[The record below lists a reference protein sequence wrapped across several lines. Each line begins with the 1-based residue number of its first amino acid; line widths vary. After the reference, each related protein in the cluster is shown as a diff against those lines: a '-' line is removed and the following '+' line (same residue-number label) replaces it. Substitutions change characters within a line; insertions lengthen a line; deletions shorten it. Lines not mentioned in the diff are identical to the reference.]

1 MTGLIGLKTWYSLLW
16 GTDDP
21 EVMFRRAAEL
31 GWCTVA
37 VTDHESLCAL
47 PAIARRL
54 DELPCRVVFGATL
67 RFASVG
73 DRVVA
78 LVEDATG
85 YANLCRIITRW
96 HADRQGIDLA
106 GSPIG
111 QVPLR
116 RALCPGGPAEV
127 IGDRVEGLLF
137 IVESPES
144 ARHLLHH
151 DAAVWHRVGH
161 TLARPAAWV
170 GELGLS
176 GVFVPELC
184 MADPSRHAVHR
195 LLRAIAR
202 GTSVEAVPES
212 ACAPA
217 SAHLHSP
224 GHYRRRFG
232 VFQREIAEVDVLLER
247 ARFTP
252 DASTLFPPSPHRGRA
267 IDVLRRKAY
276 DGAVRRY
283 GEPSDSVI
291 ARMEYELELI
301 ESKGF
306 AEYFLVVED
315 IVATSP
321 RTCGRGSGAAS
332 LVNYCLGVTNVDP
345 IRYNL
350 MFERFLNP
358 GRTDPPDIDID
369 FAWDERDDVLDEAF
383 ARYGRTRAAMV
394 CNHLRF
400 QPRMALRET
409 ARTMGL
415 TEDEISRALERM
427 PEMRRELG
435 PMTVAERGRVD
446 THPENRSVVVK
457 LPAPWDRVVPM
468 AAGLV
473 GLPRMLSMHCGGMV
487 IVPEELARHVPV
499 ETSAKGY
506 PMIQWEK
513 DGTEEMG
520 LVKID
525 LLGNRS
531 LAVIRDAAR
540 GIAHDEGRPVDTV
553 LPEVPADDPDTRRLV
568 ARGDTMGVFYVESP
582 SMRLLQKKADRGDFE
597 HLVIHSSII
606 RPAANHYINE
616 YLDRLHGKPWVALH
630 PRLAGV
636 FDETYGVPVY
646 QEDVSKLAM
655 ALAGYNATEADR
667 LRKCLGKRDAARRL
681 AGHKDEFY
689 RRAGRL
695 GVPHQVLDEAWQ
707 GVMSMTGYSFCKPH
721 SASYAQ
727 VSYESA
733 WLKAHYPAHFMA
745 AVISN
750 GGGYYSTQAYVSE
763 AMRMGLRVLGPDVNR
778 SDWTWCSDRGSLRVG
793 LMSIKGLRGQTARA
807 ILDARRADGPY
818 RTLSDFC
825 RRTGLAGEDLHRLC
839 TIGALDTLAP
849 ALNRPQLLWII
860 RQDRRH
866 HRAQGELFAPSPRVP
881 VLPPFTIMQRQHA
894 EYASLGFLLQAH
906 PLSLFEEVLRK
917 LPRPVMP
924 SINMPAMVGR
934 RVSMLGWPV
943 TGKVVSTKHREP
955 MEFFSFEDG
964 HGIYET
970 ILFPRAYARYA
981 RLLEKRQPLVVT
993 GRVES
998 HYGACTLNVESITS
1012 AVRAAGTP
1020 SEPLRRQNR
1029 LTGRRPIKQLGR

>member
-1 MTGLIGLKTWYSLLW
+1 MTGLIGLKTCYSLLW
-16 GTDDP
+16 GTDGP
-21 EVMFRRAAEL
+21 EVMLRRAAGL
-31 GWCTVA
+31 GWRTVA
-37 VTDHESLCAL
+37 VTDHESLYAL
-47 PAIARRL
+47 PAIARHL
-54 DELPCRVVFGATL
+54 HDLPCRVVFGATL
-67 RFASVG
+67 RFPSAG
-73 DRVVA
+73 DKVVV
-78 LVEDATG
+78 LLEDAAG

-96 HADRQGIDLA
+96 HAARQGIDLV

-111 QVPLR
+111 QVPR
-116 RALCPGGPAEV
+116 RRELCPEGPAQV

-137 IVESPES
+137 IVESRAS
-144 ARHLLHH
+144 ARHLQEHG
-151 DAAVWHRVGH
+151 AAVWHRVGSN
-161 TLARPAAWV
+161 LKRPPTWV
-170 GELGLS
+170 DDLGLDS
-176 GVFVPELC
+176 VFVPEPC
-184 MADPSRHAVHR
+184 MAEASRYPVHR
-195 LLRAIAR
+195 LLRAIAG

-212 ACAPA
+212 ACASE

-232 VFQREIAEVDVLLER
+232 VFARALERVDAVLER
-247 ARFTP
+247 ARFRPKARTI
-252 DASTLFPPSPHRGRA
+252 FPPSPHRGRA
-267 IDVLRRKAY
+267 IEVLRRKAY
-276 DGAVRRY
+276 DGAVHRY

-291 ARMEYELELI
+291 SRMEYELELI

-369 FAWDERDDVLDEAF
+369 FAWDERDGVLDEAF
-383 ARYGRTRAAMV
+383 ARHGRTRAAMV

-415 TEDEISRALERM
+415 TEDEINRALERM

-435 PMTVAERGRVD
+435 PMSVTDRTRLGESRD
-446 THPENRSVVVK
+446 TGSVVVK
-457 LPAPWDRVVPM
+457 LPAPWGRVVPM

-487 IVPEELARHVPV
+487 IVPDELASHVPV

-513 DGTEEMG
+513 DGSEEMG

-531 LAVIRDAAR
+531 LAVIRDAVR
-540 GIAHDEGRPVDTV
+540 GIARDEGRPVETV
-553 LPEVPADDPDTRRLV
+553 LPEVPAGDPDTCRLV

-616 YLDRLHGKPWVALH
+616 YLDRLHGKPWAPLH

-655 ALAGYNATEADR
+655 ALAGFDATEADR

-681 AGHKDEFY
+681 DGHKDEFY
-689 RRAGRL
+689 R
-695 GVPHQVLDEAWQ
+695 
-707 GVMSMTGYSFCKPH
+707 
-721 SASYAQ
+721 
-727 VSYESA
+727 
-733 WLKAHYPAHFMA
+733 
-745 AVISN
+745 
-750 GGGYYSTQAYVSE
+750 
-763 AMRMGLRVLGPDVNR
+763 
-778 SDWTWCSDRGSLRVG
+778 
-793 LMSIKGLRGQTARA
+793 
-807 ILDARRADGPY
+807 
-818 RTLSDFC
+818 
-825 RRTGLAGEDLHRLC
+825 
-839 TIGALDTLAP
+839 
-849 ALNRPQLLWII
+849 
-860 RQDRRH
+860 
-866 HRAQGELFAPSPRVP
+866 
-881 VLPPFTIMQRQHA
+881 
-894 EYASLGFLLQAH
+894 
-906 PLSLFEEVLRK
+906 
-917 LPRPVMP
+917 
-924 SINMPAMVGR
+924 
-934 RVSMLGWPV
+934 
-943 TGKVVSTKHREP
+943 
-955 MEFFSFEDG
+955 
-964 HGIYET
+964 
-970 ILFPRAYARYA
+970 
-981 RLLEKRQPLVVT
+981 
-993 GRVES
+993 
-998 HYGACTLNVESITS
+998 
-1012 AVRAAGTP
+1012 
-1020 SEPLRRQNR
+1020 
-1029 LTGRRPIKQLGR
+1029 